1 MFERHFRGKS
11 FSFSGNV
18 KIINASLKFLMKVPM
33 QKSKIQSLQSRVY
46 IANLNL
52 KSFSNQRFDSALK
65 LSYAKSSPLFLSS
78 FICKKHLFLFNI
90 LFQSHLIRH
99 SSSQNIFKDTQR
111 ALGHSQGTWALKSL
125 GHTTTQRVLGHSED
139 TWAPEHLRHLGTQA
153 PEQLKI

>member
-1 MFERHFRGKS
+1 
-11 FSFSGNV
+11 
-18 KIINASLKFLMKVPM
+18 M

-46 IANLNL
+46 IANPNL
-52 KSFSNQRFDSALK
+52 ESFSSQRFDSALK
-65 LSYAKSSPLFLSS
+65 LSYAKSFPLFLSS

-139 TWAPEHLRHLGTQA
+139 TWAPEHLRHLGTRALRHLNNWRFRVLRHLA
-153 PEQLKI
+153 PQGTRTLGHLGIRGALLSRFL